1 MGGGMIEQF
10 IDASMCA
17 LITASLLA
25 IFAMIAMIVRN
36 MWEDF
41 KK

>member
-1 MGGGMIEQF
+1 MTERF